1 MSALAWVA
9 KSPPRKFNDFL
20 STAISPGP
28 SLDGDARSIKDLK
41 GEYYVDILTGL
52 PSIRKLNHR
61 KKITIDSK
69 DHRGYNTVFKKKK
82 VFGHF
87 KVEPDT
93 CEELDSLKV
102 IKLDYYVPENSF
114 IMNRM
119 IDRMRCMERKRLYLG
134 RYYLRLF
141 GKHKF
146 MGYFTLEKITDGGE

>member
-1 MSALAWVA
+1 MVELPKGNARLTEV
-9 KSPPRKFNDFL
+9 FIN
-20 STAISPGP
+20 
-28 SLDGDARSIKDLK
+28 GDARSIRDLK

-61 KKITIDSK
+61 KKITLDRTGHS
-69 DHRGYNTVFKKKK
+69 GYNTVFKKKK

-93 CEELDSLKV
+93 CKELEDLKV
-102 IKLDYYVPENSF
+102 IKLDYHVPENSF

-119 IDRMRCMERKRLYLG
+119 IDRIRCIKRRKLYLG

-141 GKHKF
+141 GRHRF
-146 MGYFTLEKITDGGE
+146 MGYFTLEKIPPGDE